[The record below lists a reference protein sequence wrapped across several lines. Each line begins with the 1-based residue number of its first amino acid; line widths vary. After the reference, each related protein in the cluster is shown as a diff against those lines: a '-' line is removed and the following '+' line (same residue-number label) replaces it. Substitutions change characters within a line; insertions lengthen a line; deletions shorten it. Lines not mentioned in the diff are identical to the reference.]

1 VKSVLIEKEECRRE
15 LEIEIPVEDWSKE
28 AEKVAQEFA
37 KVARVPGFRPGRV
50 PITVI
55 KQRFRQ
61 EIRAELLKDMLPK
74 VIEEATKEK
83 NITLITQPEVKDL
96 VFENDKPITFKAD
109 FEILPT
115 LALENYKGLKAE
127 EEAVVVTEEDIEGTL
142 KHLREQAAEFL
153 VVENRPVE
161 NGDFVSVAF
170 TAYPTRASDQK
181 PEKEFDASDI
191 LIEVGGERTV
201 KEFTEN
207 LMGKSAGD
215 EVQFTVDYADDFADK
230 RLAGRHVSYQ
240 VKVETLKTKSLP
252 EINDDFAK
260 TLGEFDTLAELK
272 DKIHKDTEQ
281 AHKRQAKE
289 RTCDKLVDLILEHNP
304 FAVPKALVESQID
317 SRLQSMFRSL
327 YQQGINPK
335 KLSIDWEKLREEHRT
350 SAIREAK
357 VTLALEHIA
366 KTENIST
373 SDEEVDAEITKMAE
387 KMQQPFSSIKQHLT
401 KEGTLDKLRS
411 QLTNQKTLNFLY
423 ESADISIGPTQ
434 LDKQETSS

>member
-1 VKSVLIEKEECRRE
+1 MKSVLIEKEECRRE

-28 AEKVAQEFA
+28 AEKMAQEFA

-61 EIRAELLKDMLPK
+61 EIRAELLKEMLPK
-74 VIEEATKEK
+74 VIDEATKEK

-127 EEAVVVTEEDIEGTL
+127 EEAVVVTEEEIEGTL
-142 KHLREQAAEFL
+142 QHLREQAAEFL
-153 VVENRPVE
+153 VVENRPIE
-161 NGDFVSVAF
+161 NGDFAAIAF
-170 TAYPTRASDQK
+170 TAYPTRQSDQK
-181 PEKEFDASDI
+181 PEKEFDAKDI

-215 EVQFTVDYADDFADK
+215 EIQFTVDYADDFADK

-260 TLGEFDTLAELK
+260 TLGEFDTLAGLK
-272 DKIHKDTEQ
+272 DKIRKDTEEG
-281 AHKRQAKE
+281 HKRRAKE
-289 RTCDKLVDLILEHNP
+289 RTSDKLVDLVLENNP
-304 FAVPKALVESQID
+304 FAVPKAMVESQID

-335 KLSIDWEKLREEHRT
+335 KLSIDWEKLREEHRAA
-350 SAIREAK
+350 AIREAK
-357 VTLALEHIA
+357 ATLALEYIA

-373 SDEEVDAEITKMAE
+373 SDEEVDAEITRMAE
-387 KMQQPFSSIKQHLT
+387 QMQRPFSSIKQHLT
-401 KEGTLDKLRS
+401 KEETLDKLRS

-423 ESADISIGPTQ
+423 ESADISVGPTQ